1 MQSMGAAA
9 LDCPVSELMGR
20 NPRSVPLESK
30 AVDALEEMEHPEKGK
45 VSFIPVLDG
54 DAKVV
59 GLLTLHMLLSA
70 GL

>member
-1 MQSMGAAA
+1 
-9 LDCPVSELMGR
+9 MGR

-45 VSFIPVLDG
+45 VSFIPVLDE
-54 DAKVV
+54 DARVT